1 MNVQIANAVEALIN
15 LVNDRKEID
24 EMIIAG
30 LKEILAANAGEDVG
44 EVTAVTQAAP
54 ATSTAAVTAMVTREE
69 VRAVLAVKARGG
81 KTDEVKALLKK
92 HGATNLTGVPEAELA
107 ELLKEGEAL

>member
-1 MNVQIANAVEALIN
+1 MVSVQIANAVEALIN

-30 LKEILAANAGEDVG
+30 LQEILAANAGEEAKDLAG
-44 EVTAVTQAAP
+44 ETAQVPAP
-54 ATSTAAVTAMVTREE
+54 LAPVVTREE
-69 VRAVLAVKARGG
+69 VRAVLAVKARAG

-92 HGATNLTGVPEAELA
+92 HGATNLTSVAEAELA
-107 ELLKEGEAL
+107 ELLKEGEEL

>member
-30 LKEILAANAGEDVG
+30 LQEILAANAGEEAAGLSG
-44 EVTAVTQAAP
+44 EVAATTEVSAP
-54 ATSTAAVTAMVTREE
+54 VAPVVTREE
-69 VRAVLAVKARGG
+69 VRAVLAKKARAG

-92 HGATNLTGVPEAELA
+92 HSATNLTGVAEAELA

>member
-30 LKEILAANAGEDVG
+30 LQEILATNAGEEAAGLAG
-44 EVTAVTQAAP
+44 EVAVAAQVP
-54 ATSTAAVTAMVTREE
+54 APIAPVVTREE
-69 VRAVLAVKARGG
+69 VRAVLAKKARAG

-92 HGATNLTGVPEAELA
+92 HGATNLTGVAETELS

>member
-30 LKEILAANAGEDVG
+30 LQEILAANAGEEAAGLAG
-44 EVTAVTQAAP
+44 EV
-54 ATSTAAVTAMVTREE
+54 AVTAEVPTPVAPVVTREE
-69 VRAVLAVKARGG
+69 VRAVLAKKARAG

-92 HGATNLTGVPEAELA
+92 HGANNLTGVAEAELA